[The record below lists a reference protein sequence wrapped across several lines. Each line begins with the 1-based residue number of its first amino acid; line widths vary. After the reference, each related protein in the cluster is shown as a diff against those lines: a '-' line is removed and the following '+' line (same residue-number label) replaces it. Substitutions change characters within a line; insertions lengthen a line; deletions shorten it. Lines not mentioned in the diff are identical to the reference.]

1 MRKYIS
7 SIQGILYP
15 ALQASHLTDQA
26 ALLAALD
33 ADVDASVADVQATLL
48 DETNG
53 VLVSAF
59 SYIHT
64 YILYPFTSVRL
75 VTLITW
81 KVL

>member
-33 ADVDASVADVQATLL
+33 TDVDASVADVQATLL

-53 VLVSAF
+53 VLVSPF
-59 SYIHT
+59 SALQKY
-64 YILYPFTSVRL
+64 LL
-75 VTLITW
+75 VDY
-81 KVL
+81 